1 MYKTN
6 YLTFA
11 HDYPS
16 DLKLLHNV
24 LRLGGRLDP
33 QFSSFKTFE
42 EKFKLPDAK
51 ELVCKRVDLEE
62 YFCKRER
69 LADYCKAFRLRRYCH
84 QYESMLPLVKEDR
97 YKINLDLWREKQNV
111 TNSESSSVE
120 YVTNQQRGDEH
131 IKDTQELFEEYC
143 RQKRKEHLKFQQ
155 EEEKRLQQRER
166 ELLKNLEQEKEII
179 YNIDDEVAFIN
190 ETPTKTAIA
199 EKSNVTRDNS
209 EEPVLMSPLLVES
222 DSDAD
227 DLPQI
232 CNDSIEDIEIVDL
245 SSEEKD
251 VQNGNN
257 HNCSQDIMQ
266 SEEKDDQNGNNHNC
280 SQVIVQPSEKV
291 AKIDET
297 TKESDNLQKK
307 SGKKRRFFKKRSE
320 LDRLEEDIVDTLK
333 LETSTERLTRRSKAE
348 VLMPSSEK
356 RKKRVNGNEINKI
369 VPTGTI
375 SKSKKLNEVKQ
386 NQISNKLSQKAS
398 DKNDRN
404 LCIKNNSQKSPK
416 EGGNKKESTGNGNCT
431 KAVANQILTNNS
443 NSTVVDSNIK
453 FNSVNKKVNGTSLD
467 MDLQKANATTPDTFR
482 KIAHTEKPLNTLNKT
497 STKVA
502 ESKVQVKKEAVEE
515 ISPTKR
521 SSAKDLSNRVNS
533 EKIRLKRELE
543 IAPAGIHNKL
553 TRSMKRLTRSA
564 GGSKYLTKNLSLQ
577 IDKIPHPKKKMTDKL
592 KQKTT
597 DTLSKTK
604 MPMVNRKPKV
614 NGNNTQTSVIS
625 HRSSQDYESIQ
636 CAQRLSE
643 SAIFNNAPEKTSEF
657 LVPNTPN
664 TARNSLLPSSLTSSA
679 GFFAESDVVFVPP
692 SNPVSANCKKPDQV
706 ILLSSSD
713 NENSTSQSSSTQLS
727 TTSRRT
733 RALKPR
739 RVHQSTVA
747 DTSKVPSFSELLAQ
761 QNTRSNAKS
770 PDLFSNC
777 SDLIHLPCTQP
788 QVENEEPNMPFE
800 GFKIFGSEVKQLQQ
814 HYAFTESNNSNKQ
827 PTKFKKSQRD
837 QRSCLEILEKMF
849 EPQNKRQKLPNKE
862 KSNIMS
868 KKKSPRSGSKPQ
880 APILPSHPIEAIT
893 ETRNLQEQQQKAK
906 RSSLSSSVVQDDD
919 IFEITNNGTFGSVM
933 RLHSNGDISPVHHAQ
948 KTNAKQHNKITNY
961 LIGNSNQNGC
971 SSSQDEVTPNSGNSG
986 GNAHM
991 EAGTPSKR
999 SQMSSAQN
1007 ASVKKS
1013 PKGKCSSTQATKL
1026 TKWFTKPSDQ
1036 IQIVSKTKTTNSKK
1050 TSMKHIDQEGQNKN
1064 VPSTSST
1071 PPPTGKRILKRRRLD
1086 LSFTK

>member
-1 MYKTN
+1 
-6 YLTFA
+6 
-11 HDYPS
+11 
-16 DLKLLHNV
+16 
-24 LRLGGRLDP
+24 
-33 QFSSFKTFE
+33 
-42 EKFKLPDAK
+42 
-51 ELVCKRVDLEE
+51 
-62 YFCKRER
+62 
-69 LADYCKAFRLRRYCH
+69 
-84 QYESMLPLVKEDR
+84 MLPLVKEDR

-120 YVTNQQRGDEH
+120 YINNQQRGDEH

-166 ELLKNLEQEKEII
+166 EMLKNLEQEKEII
-179 YNIDDEVAFIN
+179 YNIDDEVALIN
-190 ETPTKTAIA
+190 DTSITTAIT
-199 EKSNVTRDNS
+199 EKSNATRDNS

-245 SSEEKD
+245 SSEDKD
-251 VQNGNN
+251 DQNDNN
-257 HNCSQDIMQ
+257 HNCSQDIVQ
-266 SEEKDDQNGNNHNC
+266 S
-280 SQVIVQPSEKV
+280 SEKV
-291 AKIDET
+291 TKIDET
-297 TKESDNLQKK
+297 TRESDNLQKK
-307 SGKKRRFFKKRSE
+307 AGKKRKSFKKRSE
-320 LDRLEEDIVDTLK
+320 LDRLEEDIVDALK
-333 LETSTERLTRRSKAE
+333 IETSTERFTRRSKAE
-348 VLMPSSEK
+348 VLIPSSKK
-356 RKKRVNGNEINKI
+356 RKQRVYGNEINKI
-369 VPTGTI
+369 VPTGT
-375 SKSKKLNEVKQ
+375 SLKSKKLNDVKQ
-386 NQISNKLSQKAS
+386 NQISNKLEQKAS
-398 DKNDRN
+398 DKTDRN
-404 LCIKNNSQKSPK
+404 LRTKNNSQKSPK

-431 KAVANQILTNNS
+431 KAAANQVLTNSS
-443 NSTVVDSNIK
+443 NSTVVNSNRK
-453 FNSVNKKVNGTSLD
+453 FNSANKKVNGTSAD
-467 MDLQKANATTPDTFR
+467 MDLRKTNAATPDNLQ
-482 KIAHTEKPLNTLNKT
+482 KIVHTEKPLNTVNKT
-497 STKVA
+497 SIKVA
-502 ESKVQVKKEAVEE
+502 ESKVQVKKEAVDE

-521 SSAKDLSNRVNS
+521 SNSKDLSNRINS
-533 EKIRLKRELE
+533 EKIRLKRKLE

-577 IDKIPHPKKKMTDKL
+577 IDKIAHPKKKMTDKL
-592 KQKTT
+592 RQKTT
-597 DTLSKTK
+597 ATLSKTK

-614 NGNNTQTSVIS
+614 NNTQTSVIS

-643 SAIFNNAPEKTSEF
+643 SAIYDNAAEKTSEF

-664 TARNSLLPSSLTSSA
+664 TAKNSLLPSSLTSSA
-679 GFFAESDVVFVPP
+679 GFFAESDVIFVPP
-692 SNPVSANCKKPDQV
+692 SNPVSANCRKPDQV

-713 NENSTSQSSSTQLS
+713 NENSTSQSSLTQLS

-747 DTSKVPSFSELLAQ
+747 ESSKVSSFSELLAQ
-761 QNTRSNAKS
+761 QNTRPNAKS

-777 SDLIHLPCTQP
+777 SDLVHLPCTQP

-814 HYAFTESNNSNKQ
+814 HYAYTESNNSNK
-827 PTKFKKSQRD
+827 PSTKFKKAQRD
-837 QRSCLEILEKMF
+837 QRSCLDILEKMF
-849 EPQNKRQKLPNKE
+849 DPQNKKQKLPNKE
-862 KSNIMS
+862 KSNITP
-868 KKKSPRSGSKPQ
+868 KKKSPRSGPKPQ
-880 APILPSHPIEAIT
+880 APILPSHPIEVIT
-893 ETRNLQEQQQKAK
+893 ETRNLQEQQRKVK

-961 LIGNSNQNGC
+961 LIGNANQNGC
-971 SSSQDEVTPNSGNSG
+971 SGSQDEVTPNSGNSG

-1007 ASVKKS
+1007 ASIKKS
-1013 PKGKCSSTQATKL
+1013 PKGKCTSTQATKL

-1036 IQIVSKTKTTNSKK
+1036 IQIVSKTKAPNSKK